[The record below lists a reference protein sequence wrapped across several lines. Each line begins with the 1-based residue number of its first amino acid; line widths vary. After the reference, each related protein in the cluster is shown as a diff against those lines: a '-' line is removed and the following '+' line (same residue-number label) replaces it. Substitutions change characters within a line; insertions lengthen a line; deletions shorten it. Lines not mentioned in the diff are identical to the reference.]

1 MIRSDST
8 EGFTGSDLVRLGAHL
23 SLGVT
28 PADLTPRAMETPIY
42 AGRLLAHEVQAG
54 LTITATDVT
63 YLTDQDF
70 VVDVEPSL
78 ICGILIDG
86 HDEGVEVGHHG
97 YVSRVRERPVLYG
110 FRSAQRC
117 RRTSVRAQRCKSA
130 GFLLKPAFFDRFGD
144 VVTDDGLLTL
154 RDFATADFRTMTLA
168 RSARLIEIARRILDH
183 PYNGSL
189 GELFLESSALAFVVE
204 TAEQLKQ
211 ERSKIAL
218 IGRRHY
224 ERVMEARDI
233 IDADLVATPTSL
245 ELARQVGVSVTT
257 LQANFKS
264 VFGTTIFGYVRD
276 QRLLMARVLLTEHGL
291 TAAEAGYRVGF
302 SSPAAFSAAFRR
314 RFGRPPGQ
322 EAGRHLS

>member
-1 MIRSDST
+1 MIQRAST
-8 EGFTGSDLVRLGAHL
+8 EGFTGADLVRLGANL

-28 PADLTPRAMETPIY
+28 PADLTARTMETPIY

-54 LTITATDVT
+54 LTVTATDIT

-70 VVDVEPSL
+70 IVDVDPSL
-78 ICGILIDG
+78 VCGILIDG
-86 HDEGVEVGHHG
+86 HDEGVEIGRHG

-110 FRSAQRC
+110 FRSPQRC

-130 GFLLKPAFFDRFGD
+130 GFLLKPTFFDRFGD
-144 VVTDDGLLTL
+144 VVADDGLTTL
-154 RDFATADFRTMTLA
+154 RDFAAAEFRTTTLA
-168 RSARLIEIARRILDH
+168 RSARLLEIARRILDH

-189 GELFLESSALAFVVE
+189 GELFLESSALALVVE
-204 TAEQLKQ
+204 TTELLRQ
-211 ERSKIAL
+211 ERGTIAL

-224 ERVMEARDI
+224 ERVLEARDI

-245 ELARQVGVSVTT
+245 ALARRVGVSVTT
-257 LQANFKS
+257 LQANFKI

-276 QRLLMARVLLTEHGL
+276 QRLMMARVLLTEHGL
-291 TAAEAGYRVGF
+291 SAAEAGYRVGF

-322 EAGRHLS
+322 EAGRGLS